1 MSMKK
6 ISLLLVFLG
15 LIGLQVV
22 FAQTRDITGTVTST
36 EDGSTVPG
44 ASVVVKGTTVG
55 TVTDMDGKFTLKV
68 PQGAKSLE
76 VSFVGMTNTEVLLTN
91 AANYQV
97 KLEPENIS
105 VNEVVVTA
113 LGISKEKK
121 ALGYATQGVKS
132 EELNRAANPSL
143 SSAMQGK
150 VAGVEVRPQSG
161 MPGVLLHRF
170 SSVVPVS
177 SAETIT
183 RCMLSMVFRLPLPM
197 TMLRG

>member
-1 MSMKK
+1 MKK